1 VRVELREANI
11 KIRLAQ
17 LGVAM
22 VAILCMDSL
31 PGAEPVPEDQCPK
44 GAVSELSDSIHK
56 RFDEHTGITW
66 YTDQSTASDISGD
79 AFFLYA
85 GKKGCD
91 VWLRLRMQH
100 ASEKP
105 LSVTRVQ
112 IKADDKTFELTDP
125 HFKKNSDGKIAWEW
139 YDEPVTPDHLLMLF
153 KVTSSIEAVIRL
165 TGQARTDDKPITA
178 TQTITV
184 EQKEAL
190 KNMLGAY
197 HSLGGK
203 L

>member
-1 VRVELREANI
+1 
-11 KIRLAQ
+11 
-17 LGVAM
+17 M

-31 PGAEPVPEDQCPK
+31 PAAEPESEDQCPK
-44 GAVSELSDSIHK
+44 GAVSELPDGIQK
-56 RFDEHTGITW
+56 RLDEKTGITW
-66 YTDQSTASDISGD
+66 YTDQSTPSNIGGD
-79 AFFLYA
+79 AFFLYV

-100 ASEKP
+100 ATEKQ

-112 IKADDKTFELTDP
+112 IKADDKTFDLTDL
-125 HFKKNSDGKIAWEW
+125 HFEHSSDGKLAWEW

-153 KVTSSIEAVIRL
+153 KVTGSTEAVIRF
-165 TGQARTDDKPITA
+165 TGQAHQDEKPITA
-178 TQTITV
+178 TQTITAA
-184 EQKEAL
+184 QKAAL
-190 KNMLGAY
+190 KNVLGAY

>member
-1 VRVELREANI
+1 
-11 KIRLAQ
+11 
-17 LGVAM
+17 M
-22 VAILCMDSL
+22 VAILSVDWL
-31 PGAEPVPEDQCPK
+31 VAAELEGEDQCPK
-44 GAVSELSDSIHK
+44 GAVSELSDSI
-56 RFDEHTGITW
+56 RTRVDDQTGITW
-66 YTDQSTASDISGD
+66 YTDQTTSEDIGVD
-79 AFFLYA
+79 AFYLYV

-100 ASEKP
+100 TSEKP

-112 IKADDKTFELTDP
+112 IKADDKTFELPDP
-125 HFKKNSDGKIAWEW
+125 HFRHNSKGKLASEW

-153 KVTSSIEAVIRL
+153 KVTASAEAVVRL
-165 TGQARTDDKPITA
+165 IGQNRPDDKTITA
-178 TQTITV
+178 THTITAA
-184 EQKEAL
+184 QKEAL